1 MAAETTSNSERSG
14 QRYAELLCDFM
25 FKRLFGSEANKDV
38 LIDFLNMVLSDVTI
52 VDVEFIPTE
61 HLGLTEHNSK
71 AVFDISCRCSDGT
84 HLIIE
89 MQKGNQK
96 HFRERALFYT
106 SYPINEQG
114 RQAKEVFI
122 RDHEC
127 LDDGEKFRWDFNLS
141 PVMVIA
147 ILNFRFEHD
156 SSWPSDLYTSSY
168 RLREDGTH
176 ELMTDVLRFVFIEL
190 GRFKKRIWELETV
203 LDKWLYLFKH
213 IHELTSIPDEFQ
225 TPTFRRLFLLSEIGN
240 FAPEEYEQYLL
251 SMGEISD
258 YYNTIDTAAEEAEK
272 RGHARG
278 LKEGTEKG
286 RKEGREEGKRAAIRT
301 MLAAGV
307 TVEEIAKA
315 FSMTEE
321 ECRDL

>member
-1 MAAETTSNSERSG
+1 MTAEAQPNPERRG

-38 LIDFLNMVLSDVTI
+38 LIDFLNMVLRDVTI
-52 VDVEFIPTE
+52 VDVDFIPTE
-61 HLGLTEHNSK
+61 HLGLTEQDSK
-71 AVFDISCRCSDGT
+71 AIFDISCSCSDGT

-89 MQKGNQK
+89 MQKGSQK

-127 LDDGEKFRWDFNLS
+127 LADGEKFRWDFNLK

-156 SSWPSDLYTSSY
+156 ESWPNDLYTSSY

-176 ELMTDVLRFVFIEL
+176 EVMTDVLRFVFIEL
-190 GRFKKRIWELETV
+190 GRFKKRLWELETV

-225 TPTFRRLFLLSEIGN
+225 IPTFRRLFLLSEIGN
-240 FAPEEYEQYLL
+240 FAPEEYEQYLS

-278 LKEGTEKG
+278 LKEGEE
-286 RKEGREEGKRAAIRT
+286 RGREEGLKQAIRT
-301 MLAAGV
+301 MLVAGIPV
-307 TVEEIAKA
+307 ADVARA
-315 FSMTEE
+315 FSMTED
-321 ECRDL
+321 ECRAL